1 VKILPGCFIDRMH
14 QTSSNSVPI
23 IVIRGVET
31 GEIYRRIAIQNG
43 DNCNSQRKV
52 YE

>member
-1 VKILPGCFIDRMH
+1 
-14 QTSSNSVPI
+14 
-23 IVIRGVET
+23 VET